1 VHGFDL
7 TFCAPKS
14 VSLVRA
20 LRTDDVVAKAIADG
34 HTTAL
39 SEAMKYLAAHAG
51 YTRVHNPHTRRKD
64 LVRLP
69 GLVAIAYQ
77 HETSRCGRRR
87 ARHAARKQPAR
98 GAFVS
103 CDRRQRRAP
112 DDRSWH
118 RCDDGT

>member
-20 LRTDDVVAKAIADG
+20 LRTDGVLAKAIADA

-51 YTRVHNPHTRRKD
+51 YTRVHNPHTRRK
-64 LVRLP
+64 RPRAP

-77 HETSRCGRRR
+77 HETSRRSRRR

-98 GAFVS
+98 GAIVS
-103 CDRRQRRAP
+103 GDRRQRRAP

-118 RCDDGT
+118 RCDDGI